1 MNTKTFITAV
11 VVSLVSLGA
20 ADLMGVPVS
29 GKVFAQTNH
38 QSALANII
46 TTNANDVNALRA
58 ALETYLVNNPDS
70 GTSLSEAVDQANPG
84 VGALRVIANAAK
96 QAYMRLSRAGNQT
109 ASAALYNEVRN
120 SSSLT
125 QAQVGTSNYF
135 TNIVT
140 TSPNCA
146 SVSCS

>member
-1 MNTKTFITAV
+1 MNSKSFITAV

-20 ADLMGVPVS
+20 ADLMGVSVS
-29 GKVFAQTNH
+29 GKAFAQTNH
-38 QSALANII
+38 QAALANIM
-46 TTNANDVNALRA
+46 TTNANDVNALRV
-58 ALETYLVNNPDS
+58 ALQAYLVNNPDS

-84 VGALRVIANAAK
+84 VGALRAIANAAK
-96 QAYMRLSRAGNQT
+96 QAFMQLSRAGNQT
-109 ASAALYNEVRN
+109 AATALYNEVRN

-135 TNIVT
+135 SST
-140 TSPNCA
+140 TIPNCA

>member
-46 TTNANDVNALRA
+46 TTNANDVKALMA
-58 ALETYLVNNPDS
+58 AIETYLVNNPDS

-84 VGALRVIANAAK
+84 VGALRAIANAAK
-96 QAYMRLSRAGNQT
+96 QAFMRLSRAGNQT
-109 ASAALYNEVRN
+109 AAAALYNEVRN
-120 SSSLT
+120 STSLT

-135 TNIVT
+135 TNNTAI
-140 TSPNCA
+140 PNCA